1 MTRYEVYRSEDLGV
15 NWVIQGGAIAYT
27 TLRSTFA
34 GLTAKVIYAWK
45 LRACNAR
52 GCTDSETAYMKAA
65 GQPEQITTL
74 KAEYEATTAGP
85 NSIALSWITPD
96 LQDGIPI
103 GYRVYRNDG
112 NGGPVSDNPD
122 PTCGMDA
129 RPAPQHCTITGLQY

>member
-34 GLTAKVIYAWK
+34 GLTPKTVYAWK

-52 GCTDSETAYMKAA
+52 GCTDSEIVYLKAA
-65 GQPEQITTL
+65 GAPDQITTL

-85 NSIALSWITPD
+85 NSVALSWVAPD
-96 LQDGIPI
+96 MPEGIPV
-103 GYRVYRNDG
+103 GYKVYRN
-112 NGGPVSDNPD
+112 NGGVGPVSDYP
-122 PTCGMDA
+122 
-129 RPAPQHCTITGLQY
+129 